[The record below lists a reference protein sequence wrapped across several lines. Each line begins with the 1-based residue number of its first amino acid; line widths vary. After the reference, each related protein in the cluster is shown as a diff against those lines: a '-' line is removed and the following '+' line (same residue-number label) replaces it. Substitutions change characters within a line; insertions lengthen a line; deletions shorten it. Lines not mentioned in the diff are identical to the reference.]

1 MIDNFII
8 NALIAGI
15 CVSIIAGGLSCFIV
29 WKKMAYFGDALSHSS
44 LFGIALGII
53 LGFNATIGTF
63 ITCLIFAGLLSF
75 LQNKKIFSNDTLLG
89 ILAHASLSI
98 GIIAIS
104 LSGQYVNLHAYLFG
118 DILTVTN
125 QEIKF
130 FIIAAILVTSS
141 LFFIWEKLVLMTIN
155 ENIAKAENINT
166 KIIQSIFLI
175 LLVVFV
181 ATCVKIVGIL
191 LITSML
197 IIPAATSRQITNS
210 PGNMAIVSGLLGI
223 ISIFCGVY
231 LSIKADIPTGPSII
245 FVLTLMFVLV
255 LSIYR
260 KN

>member
-1 MIDNFII
+1 MIDGFIV

-15 CVSIIAGGLSCFIV
+15 CVSIIAGGLGCFIV
-29 WKKMAYFGDALSHSS
+29 WKKMAYFGDSLSHSS
-44 LFGIALGII
+44 LFGIALGIV
-53 LGFNATIGTF
+53 LGFNSTIGTF
-63 ITCLIFAGLLSF
+63 ITCLVFAGFLTY
-75 LQNKKIFSNDTLLG
+75 LQNKNIFSNDTLLG

-104 LSGQYVNLHAYLFG
+104 LSNQYVNLDAYLFG
-118 DILTVTN
+118 DILTVTD

-130 FIIAAILVTSS
+130 FIFAAILVFGT

-155 ENIAKAENINT
+155 ENIAKADNINT

-175 LLVVFV
+175 LLVIFV

-197 IIPAATSRQITNS
+197 IIPAATSRQITSS
-210 PGNMAIVSGLLGI
+210 PGIMAIVSGMLGI
-223 ISIFCGVY
+223 ISIFFGVY
-231 LSIKADIPTGPSII
+231 LSVIADIPTGPSII
-245 FVLTLMFVLV
+245 LVLTIIFILV
-255 LSIYR
+255 LLLFK